1 MLIRQ
6 AIVTKFLPCTNFR
19 ESRVKATAQ
28 AGSVTL
34 SWDHGLNSDE
44 NHAAAAQALAQ
55 KYKWD
60 GAYYAGGIPGHSGYA
75 FVCVD
80 TRYDRDSNPVFTIDT
95 APTEPREKNYR
106 ILPDG
111 SFIRDVG

>member
-6 AIVTKFLPCTNFR
+6 AIVTKFLAPTNFKG
-19 ESRVKATAQ
+19 SRVKATAE

-34 SWDHGLNSDE
+34 SWNHALNGDR

-80 TRYDRDSNPVFTIDT
+80 TRYDRDNDPVFTINT
-95 APTEPREKNYR
+95 TPVEVAA
-106 ILPDG
+106 
-111 SFIRDVG
+111 